1 MKIPLSWLKEYLDL
15 KISAEEISSVL
26 TLAGL
31 EVEGIDPV
39 LEISLTPNL
48 GHCMSVLGVARE
60 LAAHLDLPLNTPP
73 VALEEDP
80 KLPIRDLI
88 DVEVQDREHCLRY
101 ACRVI
106 FDIKVGPSPKW
117 LSERLESCGIRS
129 VNNIVDCGNYVM
141 LECGQPLHIY
151 DYDQIAG
158 KKILLSSTLPYVS
171 IDALDGQ
178 TYSVVGA
185 LTIADA
191 KGPIGLAGML
201 GGGPSSVSDNTRNVL
216 IESALF
222 SPVNVRKTAKRLGI
236 RTEGSQR
243 FEKGTDF
250 EMVVPA
256 LNRVTA
262 LIAEVAGGRVAKGC
276 IDQVHRPYHP
286 KEILCRTA
294 RVNQILG
301 TQLSQN
307 EVAACL
313 KRLGIRPVKEAE
325 GKVYFTPPSYRNDLM
340 EEIDLIEEVA
350 RVYGY
355 GNIPQKAP
363 LYSSST
369 LAHAPIYLFENTAR
383 AQLLSE
389 SLSECLT
396 CDLISPDQ
404 AGIAPDHHPI
414 HVLHP
419 RSVDQ
424 SVLRTSLLPGLLQVV
439 KYNLDHQ
446 NNDFS
451 GFEVGRVH
459 IKSGDT
465 YFEPSMA
472 ALILTGHAA
481 PHHFSQKS
489 RETDFFDLKGKV
501 ENLLKALGAPEAC
514 FEPSHFHPLHP
525 GRQARIKIG
534 DLTVGSLGEV
544 HPSLTRLL
552 SIGQRTY
559 FAEIN
564 LNDLLPLS
572 KKERKFVDIAPYPGS
587 QRDWTI
593 TLKESAPIET
603 VFDAVKALHPKLLEK
618 MSLLDL
624 YKSEQIGK
632 DRKNATFRFFYRDLH
647 QTLSLEQVE
656 KVHAFLTEEVAKKLK
671 DWIY

>member
-15 KISAEEISSVL
+15 KLSPEEISSVL

-31 EVEGIDPV
+31 EVEGVGPV

-60 LAAHLDLPLNTPP
+60 LSAHLDLPLKTPA
-73 VALEEDP
+73 VSLEEDSNF
-80 KLPIRDLI
+80 PIRDLI
-88 DVEVQDREHCLRY
+88 DVDVQDKEHCHRY
-101 ACRVI
+101 ACRAI
-106 FDIKVGPSPKW
+106 FGVKVGPSPDW
-117 LSERLESCGIRS
+117 LKERLEACGIRS

-158 KKILLSSTLPYVS
+158 KKIILSSHLPYAS

-185 LTIADA
+185 LTIADV

-201 GGGPSSVSDNTRNVL
+201 GGGPSSVSESTKNIL

-222 SPVNVRKTAKRLGI
+222 SPTNVRKTAKRLGI

-262 LIAEVAGGRVAKGC
+262 LIAEIAGGKVAKGL
-276 IDQVHRPYHP
+276 IDQVHRPFHP

-301 TQLSQN
+301 TRLSQN
-307 EVAACL
+307 EVATCL
-313 KRLGIRPVKEAE
+313 KRLGIRVAKEMGE
-325 GKVYFTPPSYRNDLM
+325 KVYFTPPSYRNDLS

-355 GNIPQKAP
+355 GNIPQRAP
-363 LYSSST
+363 SYTSST
-369 LAHAPIYLFENTAR
+369 LPHAPIYLFENAAR

-396 CDLISPDQ
+396 CDLISPQQ
-404 AGIAPDHHPI
+404 AAMAPDHQPI
-414 HVLHP
+414 AVLHP
-419 RSVDQ
+419 RSLDQ

-439 KYNLDHQ
+439 KYNLDHE
-446 NNDFS
+446 NSDFN

-459 IKSGDT
+459 IKVGDA

-472 ALILTGHAA
+472 ALILTGHTA
-481 PHHFSQKS
+481 PHHFSKKP

-501 ENLLKALGAPEAC
+501 ENLLKALGVPEAR

-552 SIGQRTY
+552 DIGERTY

-572 KKERKFVDIAPYPGS
+572 KKEPKFIDLPAYPGS
-587 QRDWTI
+587 QRDWTV
-593 TLKESAPIET
+593 TLKDSVPIET

-632 DRKNATFRFFYRDLH
+632 DRKNVTFRFFYRDLH